1 MIAAI
6 TCMGAKVER
15 LPDSLIIEGTGGKI
29 GPFENVIDVG
39 NSGICLRF
47 LAALFALSSHFSV
60 ITGDA
65 SIRHQRPMAP
75 LMAALKTLGASVHS
89 LKEDGFAPLI
99 IKGPITGQKV
109 SVTGEDSQ
117 PVSALLIA
125 CALKQGPTEI
135 RVTHSGEHPWVAL
148 TLHWLEKFGISVE
161 NDGFH
166 TYRLQGGAVIP
177 PFDYTV
183 PGDFSSAA
191 FPLAAALITRS
202 SLTIENLDMN
212 DSQGD
217 KGLIAILQKMGANIA
232 INPELKSLQIVPGA
246 PLKGISVNVNDLID
260 AVPILS
266 VIGCYAEGE
275 TRLTGAKVARDKE
288 CDRLSACTQEL
299 RKMGGKIEESP
310 DELCIQKAPLNGAS
324 LFSHHDH
331 RMAMALSVAA
341 MGASGLTEISPVS
354 CVEKTFP
361 TFLSD
366 MKRLGACM
374 DG

>member
-1 MIAAI
+1 
-6 TCMGAKVER
+6 MGAKVER

-65 SIRHQRPMAP
+65 SIRHQRPMVP

-99 IKGPITGQKV
+99 IKGPITGQTA

-135 RVTHSGEHPWVAL
+135 HVTNSGEHPWVAL
-148 TLHWLEKFGISVE
+148 TLHWLEKFGIPVE

-232 INPELKSLQIVPGA
+232 INPEKQSLQILPGA

-310 DELCIQKAPLNGAS
+310 DGLCIQQSSLNGAS